1 MNDGYCSYYSSLF
14 SYIPYTI
21 VSKDQTSGNST
32 YRDQMNLMRS
42 KLPGMDSNAIKK
54 LREAGMAIKLWSE
67 AQTGV
72 VEKNVEV

>member
-1 MNDGYCSYYSSLF
+1 
-14 SYIPYTI
+14 
-21 VSKDQTSGNST
+21 
-32 YRDQMNLMRS
+32 MRS

-54 LREAGMAIKLWSE
+54 LREAGMAIRLWSE